1 MEVRA
6 AAARFAEVWQECWV
20 SENVEAITA
29 LYAEDCVHRS
39 MPFREPHSGKQAFAD
54 YLRWSFADEHAA
66 SVRFSTPIVDGDRA
80 AIEFWVTFDGG
91 GTLAGCVFARFRDG
105 LVIETRDYWHPA
117 EETLDNPGFLAAG
130 HGEQA

>member
-6 AAARFAEVWQECWV
+6 AAARFAEVWQESWV

-29 LYAEDCVHRS
+29 LYADDCIHRS
-39 MPFREPHSGKQAFAD
+39 MPFREPHAGKQALAD

-80 AIEFWVTFDGG
+80 VIEFWVTFEGG

-105 LVIETRDYWHPA
+105 LAVETRDYWHPA
-117 EETLDNPGFLAAG
+117 EETLENPGFLAAD
-130 HGEQA
+130 HGEA